1 MKYNV
6 EDMLDMP
13 WGEFFTTL
21 AGMAK
26 EVYEPNEKLVF
37 ELNSDVNHSLLTKF
51 FKDFYK
57 NIRILDI
64 PNFFIHIYVPN
75 KETKNAILEAY
86 NIVGADSEPNIHVDT
101 LLSNGLKIENSNTT
115 FDLPET
121 VCPMPWNSLDV
132 DPLGTI
138 SPCCFYQGHIADEN
152 GKAYHPNTST
162 LKEVYN
168 SKHMKTL
175 RNQFR
180 RGDKPSGCFRC
191 WKEEESGTVSKRQM
205 YAGRFGNDSKA
216 INWDEDDIRNL
227 KMLSV
232 SFGNVCN
239 FKCRICSSK
248 SSSKIAVETQDT
260 IALEKGKWI
269 RSSKHLWDQV
279 IANPQLRYFDFA
291 GGEPLLDKD
300 HLKAL
305 RYMMN
310 ANIAHTITLH
320 YNTNG
325 SIITD
330 ELLEIWTHF
339 KTVDLAIS
347 IDDLG
352 ERFNY
357 QRPGLGQKWN
367 WDLVEKN
374 VKYIKQNKSS
384 NVQLSLHGAVSIL
397 NVYYL
402 PELFEWI
409 DSIEFDD
416 VHFSILYNPKHL
428 SLTNIPKNVAE
439 TVLKKLT
446 TSGFNTRYQR
456 YIEPVI
462 QELKNAKLVT
472 NQPFINYIKNLDKI
486 RNESF
491 EQVLPELS
499 VAFY

>member
-1 MKYNV
+1 M
-6 EDMLDMP
+6 
-13 WGEFFTTL
+13 
-21 AGMAK
+21 
-26 EVYEPNEKLVF
+26 
-37 ELNSDVNHSLLTKF
+37 
-51 FKDFYK
+51 
-57 NIRILDI
+57 
-64 PNFFIHIYVPN
+64 
-75 KETKNAILEAY
+75 
-86 NIVGADSEPNIHVDT
+86 
-101 LLSNGLKIENSNTT
+101 
-115 FDLPET
+115 
-121 VCPMPWNSLDV
+121 
-132 DPLGTI
+132 
-138 SPCCFYQGHIADEN
+138 
-152 GKAYHPNTST
+152 
-162 LKEVYN
+162 
-168 SKHMKTL
+168 
-175 RNQFR
+175 
-180 RGDKPSGCFRC
+180 
-191 WKEEESGTVSKRQM
+191 
-205 YAGRFGNDSKA
+205 
-216 INWDEDDIRNL
+216 
-227 KMLSV
+227 
-232 SFGNVCN
+232 
-239 FKCRICSSK
+239 
-248 SSSKIAVETQDT
+248 
-260 IALEKGKWI
+260 
-269 RSSKHLWDQV
+269 
-279 IANPQLRYFDFA
+279 
-291 GGEPLLDKD
+291 
-300 HLKAL
+300 
-305 RYMMN
+305 
-310 ANIAHTITLH
+310 
-320 YNTNG
+320 
-325 SIITD
+325 
-330 ELLEIWTHF
+330 
-339 KTVDLAIS
+339 AIS

-472 NQPFINYIKNLDKI
+472 NQPFINYIKKLDKI